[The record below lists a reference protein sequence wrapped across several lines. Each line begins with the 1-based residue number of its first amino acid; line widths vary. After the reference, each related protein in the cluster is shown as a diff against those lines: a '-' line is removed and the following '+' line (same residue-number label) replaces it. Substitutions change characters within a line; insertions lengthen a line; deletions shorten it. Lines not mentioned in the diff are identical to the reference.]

1 MHTMKTL
8 IALLL
13 LACVT
18 PAQTATQ
25 SAPQSAA
32 PAAPKSNQ
40 DLAAANTKQAR
51 EVIDKCIQAL
61 GGDAYLNIKDMQQE
75 GRGYGFSQNAPTGI
89 GIPYWRSYRYPDKER
104 YEFTKERDWI
114 IIHTGDKGYEVTYR
128 GTQPENAADHA
139 TYERRRHYALDF
151 VLRDWIHQPGAAFFY
166 EGTTIVG
173 PKTVYQ
179 VTVMDAQ
186 NQGATLFIDANSFL
200 PIKRSYSWRDP
211 QYKDMNTE
219 EELYDEYRPEQGV
232 QTPHV
237 ITRIFNK
244 EMQSQR
250 FITTV
255 KYNSGLSDSLF
266 TPPTLNY
273 NKMKK

>member
-8 IALLL
+8 IALLF

-25 SAPQSAA
+25 
-32 PAAPKSNQ
+32 AAPKSNQ
-40 DLAAANTKQAR
+40 DLVTTNSKQAR

-61 GGDAYLNIKDMQQE
+61 GGDLYLNIKDMQQE
-75 GRGYGFSQNAPTGI
+75 GRGYGFALNAPTGI
-89 GIPYWRSYRYPDKER
+89 GIPYWRSYRYPDKDR
-104 YEFTKERDWI
+104 YEFTKQRDWI
-114 IIHTGDKGYEVTYR
+114 IIHNGNKGYEVTFR
-128 GTQPENAADHA
+128 GSQPENAADHA
-139 TYERRRHYALDF
+139 TYERRRRYALDF
-151 VLRDWIHQPGAAFFY
+151 ILRDWIHQPGVAFFY

-186 NQGATLFIDANSFL
+186 NQGATLYIDANSYL
-200 PIKRSYSWRDP
+200 PVKRSYTWRDP

-219 EELYDEYRPEQGV
+219 EELYDEYRVEQGI

-237 ITRIFNK
+237 ITRMYNK

-250 FITTV
+250 FITVV
-255 KYNSGLSDSLF
+255 KYNTGLSDSLF